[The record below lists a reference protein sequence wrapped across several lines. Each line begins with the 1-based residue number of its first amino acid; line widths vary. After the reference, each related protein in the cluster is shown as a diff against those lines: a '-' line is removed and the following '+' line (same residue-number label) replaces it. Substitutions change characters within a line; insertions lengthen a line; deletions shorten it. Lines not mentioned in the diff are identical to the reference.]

1 MPRLLHDPNLDVCPD
16 YALEIFAATRARIVN
31 AHTTEEQA
39 ILALREI
46 WQVANDTD
54 KELWQQQ
61 QVDDLEEREQA
72 VLREEEQRAL
82 EAELLKDEEEV
93 ARKEEKKKNKHKYLP
108 ILQGIGVPTESPVI
122 PATHVVRKLDK
133 GEYVELWHF
142 MNDGLDDTLDT
153 STSVD
158 PDAMVMSRLPDRLT
172 AWVSAAAACS
182 STKLVEDQNLIF
194 EDFCQAAPRFVEA
207 IQQANWP
214 NDRVKMMAYFFRN
227 LQVHTLRSIR
237 DKLVEKVAPI
247 ALLKIRSI

>member
-16 YALEIFAATRARIVN
+16 YASELFAGTRARIVN

-39 ILALREI
+39 ILILQEI
-46 WQVANDTD
+46 WQ
-54 KELWQQQ
+54 QQA
-61 QVDDLEEREQA
+61 DDLEEREQA
-72 VLREEEQRAL
+72 VLCKEEQRAL
-82 EAELLKDEEEV
+82 EVELLKDKEEV

-108 ILQGIGVPTESPVI
+108 ILQGVGVPTESQVI

-142 MNDGLDDTLDT
+142 TNDGLDDTLDT

-158 PDAMVMSRLPDRLT
+158 PDAMVMSCLLDRLT

-182 STKLVEDQNLIF
+182 LTKLVEDQNLIF

-214 NDRVKMMAYFFRN
+214 D
-227 LQVHTLRSIR
+227 
-237 DKLVEKVAPI
+237 D
-247 ALLKIRSI
+247 